1 MKMLTIV
8 CREKFEDEVLVI
20 FSTLKITG
28 YTVVHGVGGS
38 GETGA
43 VSVTHTAHDRNK
55 LILVALDDERMDILV
70 KAVKQAQA
78 RLVEE
83 HLGHP
88 VRSRPSSSL
97 ANRSCNERRTVG
109 LVYQGGKFCS
119 EGGYVVLD
127 QLTFLLGEIGRR
139 DMNPKKRFACRHK
152 CVDVSAV
159 RTHDA
164 AAFLRQSR
172 RSNIPGGRRQ

>member
-20 FSTLKITG
+20 FGNLKISG

-43 VSVTHTAHDRNK
+43 VSVTHPAHDRNK

-70 KAVKQAQA
+70 KGVKQLQA

-83 HLGHP
+83 HMGHP
-88 VRSRPSSSL
+88 VPI
-97 ANRSCNERRTVG
+97 
-109 LVYQGGKFCS
+109 K
-119 EGGYVVLD
+119 
-127 QLTFLLGEIGRR
+127 
-139 DMNPKKRFACRHK
+139 
-152 CVDVSAV
+152 
-159 RTHDA
+159 
-164 AAFLRQSR
+164 AFLQ
-172 RSNIPGGRRQ
+172 PCDPVV